1 MRGRRVLN
9 ASSRNWTDFP
19 LPRLFVFRIGT
30 RFGGTAG
37 DEDGGGLEGMKY
49 KEVPRAARG
58 AEEIVPTSTSKCR
71 WYASAVQWGV
81 SACPGTYQHV
91 NLLTY

>member
-1 MRGRRVLN
+1 
-9 ASSRNWTDFP
+9 
-19 LPRLFVFRIGT
+19 
-30 RFGGTAG
+30 
-37 DEDGGGLEGMKY
+37 MKY